1 MVEPMS
7 FHRMGKLENS
17 DTMKAR
23 LREEVRLVDL
33 AQSTRG
39 RYTGM
44 SVFNAVAANQ

>member
-7 FHRMGKLENS
+7 FGRIGKLGNS
-17 DTMKAR
+17 DTVKAR

-39 RYTGM
+39 GYTGM
-44 SVFNAVAANQ
+44 GVFNAVAAN

>member
-7 FHRMGKLENS
+7 LHRIGKLENS

-33 AQSTRG
+33 AQSMRG
-39 RYTGM
+39 KYTSMG
-44 SVFNAVAANQ
+44 VFNAVAAN